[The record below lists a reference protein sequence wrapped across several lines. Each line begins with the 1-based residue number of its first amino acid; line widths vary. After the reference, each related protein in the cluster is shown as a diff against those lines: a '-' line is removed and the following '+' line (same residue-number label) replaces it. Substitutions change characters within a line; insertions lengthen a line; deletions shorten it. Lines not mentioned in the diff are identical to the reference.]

1 MSHDDFNFEP
11 IRGLP
16 EKLPEGEHIL
26 WQGAPDP
33 RRLAR
38 EALGVR
44 WVAAY
49 FILLAVWRVGV
60 SSTEVPFGAAILY
73 GVPFILSGVV
83 ACAIL

>member
-26 WQGAPDP
+26 WQGSPDF

-44 WVAAY
+44 WIMAY
-49 FILLAVWRVGV
+49 F
-60 SSTEVPFGAAILY
+60 AIL
-73 GVPFILSGVV
+73 VV
-83 ACAIL
+83 